1 MTMHLVRGMSSL
13 NTKKRKANRKPG
25 WEKAQA
31 EHDKWLM
38 DKGCHP
44 SQLKAKKKEFKEY
57 VPQKPVYRD
66 VPEYPSVKTSDTI
79 PSNAT
84 AKKEPMQ
91 YTGDLIVGIATMHK
105 SNLVPV
111 MRGNKQ
117 AEELAKMRR

>member
-13 NTKKRKANRKPG
+13 NTKKRKNKRKPG

-57 VPQKPVYRD
+57 VPERPQYR
-66 VPEYPSVKTSDTI
+66 ETKYPTISTSDTI
-79 PSNAT
+79 EYVPTKKTSKCLFRRLHHWNCHYAQIKPCPSRERT
-84 AKKEPMQ
+84 ISKR
-91 YTGDLIVGIATMHK
+91 L
-105 SNLVPV
+105 S
-111 MRGNKQ
+111 
-117 AEELAKMRR
+117 

>member
-44 SQLKAKKKEFKEY
+44 SQLKAKKKENKLR
-57 VPQKPVYRD
+57 K
-66 VPEYPSVKTSDTI
+66 
-79 PSNAT
+79 N
-84 AKKEPMQ
+84 
-91 YTGDLIVGIATMHK
+91 LICIFYQ
-105 SNLVPV
+105 N
-111 MRGNKQ
+111 
-117 AEELAKMRR
+117 